1 MKCAAVGVRLLEA
14 NKGFF
19 DGSKNVIIKV
29 EPGSIAAEMDIE
41 PGDILIGV
49 NSHEIK
55 DVFDYRFF
63 IKDEYVELVI
73 AKPDGEEWILEI
85 DKDEDEDIGI
95 VFENGLMDNAK
106 SCNNKCMFCFIDQLP
121 KGMRETLYF
130 KDDDS
135 RLSFLQGNYVTLT
148 NMKEEDL
155 ERILFYKLSPINVS
169 VHTTDMV
176 QRVEMLKNPKAANL
190 FQYMDRIKDSGVEM
204 NFQIVLVNGINDGDY
219 LDKSIEDLAK
229 YMPKGKS
236 LSVVP
241 VGITKHRDN
250 LYPLEPFTETQAERV
265 IRQVERWQRTLRKQ
279 KGSRFVYASDEF
291 YLKAKRDL
299 PAFEDYE
306 GFPQIENGVGML
318 SSFLYEADIGI
329 KKPRL
334 FKEREALTIV
344 TGIAAAEHMK
354 ELCRGLSEDFDIDI
368 NVCVVE
374 NKFFGPE
381 ITVSGLLT
389 GGDIIDALKAQGY
402 HKKILIPQNCLKRD
416 EDIFLD
422 DVTLEDM
429 KRELRAKVKPM
440 PGDGFRFVK
449 EILK

>member
-1 MKCAAVGVRLLEA
+1 MEA

-19 DGSKNVIIKV
+19 DGSKNIIIKV
-29 EPGSIAAEMDIE
+29 EPGSIAEEMDIE
-41 PGDILIGV
+41 PGDTLIGV

-73 AKPDGEEWILEI
+73 EKADGEEWILEI

-106 SCNNKCMFCFIDQLP
+106 SCSNKCMFCFIDQLP

-169 VHTTDMV
+169 VHTTDME
-176 QRVEMLKNPKAANL
+176 QRVFMLKNPNAANL

-229 YMPKGKS
+229 YLPKGRS

-250 LYPLEPFTETQAERV
+250 LYPIEPFTETQSERV
-265 IRQVERWQRTLRKQ
+265 IRQVEKWQRRLLKE
-279 KGSRFVYASDEF
+279 KGTRFVYASDEF

-299 PAFEDYE
+299 PAFEEYE
-306 GFPQIENGVGML
+306 GFPQIENGVGMV
-318 SSFLYEADIGI
+318 SSFLYEADIVI

-334 FKEREALTIV
+334 FKEREDITIV
-344 TGIAAAEHMK
+344 TGVAAGEYIS
-354 ELCRGLSEDFDIDI
+354 ELCARLARDFDMDID
-368 NVCVVE
+368 VCVVE

-381 ITVSGLLT
+381 ITVAGLLT
-389 GGDIIDALKAQGY
+389 GRDIINALKERGY
-402 HKKILIPQNCLKRD
+402 HKKILIPQSCLKRD

-429 KRELRAKVKPM
+429 KRELRAKVKALPC
-440 PGDGFRFVK
+440 DGFRFVK

>member
-1 MKCAAVGVRLLEA
+1 LEA
-14 NKGFF
+14 NRGFF
-19 DGSKNVIIKV
+19 DGTQNIIIKV
-29 EPGSIAAEMDIE
+29 EPDSIAEEMDIE

-63 IKDEYVELVI
+63 IKDEYVELI
-73 AKPDGEEWILEI
+73 ILKPDGEEWILEI

-106 SCNNKCMFCFIDQLP
+106 SCNNKCLFCFIDQLP
-121 KGMRETLYF
+121 KNMRETLYF

-169 VHTTDMV
+169 VHTTDME
-176 QRVEMLKNPKAANL
+176 QRVAMLKNPKAANL
-190 FQYMDRIKDSGVEM
+190 FQYMDKILESGVEM
-204 NFQIVLVNGINDGDY
+204 NFQIVLVNGMNDGEY
-219 LDKSIEDLAK
+219 LDKSIEDLSK

-241 VGITKHRDN
+241 VGITKHREK
-250 LYPLEPFTETQAERV
+250 LHPLEPFSESQAERV

-279 KGSRFVYASDEF
+279 YGSRFVYASDEF
-291 YLKAKRDL
+291 YLKAKREL
-299 PAFEDYE
+299 PAFEEYE

-318 SSFLYEADIGI
+318 ASFMYEADIVI
-329 KKPRL
+329 NKPRL
-334 FKEREALTIV
+334 FKEREDITIV
-344 TGIAAAEHMK
+344 TGVAAAEHIK
-354 ELCRGLSEDFDIDI
+354 ALCARLSGSFNMDID
-368 NVCVVE
+368 VCVVE

-381 ITVSGLLT
+381 ITVAGLLT
-389 GGDIIDALKAQGY
+389 GRDIINALKEHGY
-402 HKKILIPQNCLKRD
+402 HKKILIPQSCLKQG

-429 KRELRAKVKPM
+429 KRELRAKVKALPC
-440 PGDGFRFVK
+440 DGFRFVK

>member
-1 MKCAAVGVRLLEA
+1 MEA
-14 NKGFF
+14 NRGFF
-19 DGSKNVIIKV
+19 DGTQNIIIKV
-29 EPGSIAAEMDIE
+29 EPDSIAEEMDIE

-63 IKDEYVELVI
+63 IKDEYVELI
-73 AKPDGEEWILEI
+73 ILKPDGEEWILEI

-106 SCNNKCMFCFIDQLP
+106 SCNNKCLFCFIDQLP
-121 KGMRETLYF
+121 KNMRETLYF

-169 VHTTDMV
+169 VHTTDME
-176 QRVEMLKNPKAANL
+176 QRVAMLKNPKAANL
-190 FQYMDRIKDSGVEM
+190 FQYMDKILESGVEM
-204 NFQIVLVNGINDGDY
+204 NFQIVLVNGMNDGEY
-219 LDKSIEDLAK
+219 LDKSIEDLSK

-241 VGITKHRDN
+241 VGITKHREK
-250 LYPLEPFTETQAERV
+250 LHPLEPFSESQAERV

-279 KGSRFVYASDEF
+279 YGSRFVYASDEF
-291 YLKAKRDL
+291 YLKAKREL
-299 PAFEDYE
+299 PAFEEYE

-318 SSFLYEADIGI
+318 ASFMYEADIVI
-329 KKPRL
+329 NKPRL
-334 FKEREALTIV
+334 FKEREDITIV
-344 TGIAAAEHMK
+344 TGVAAAEHIK
-354 ELCRGLSEDFDIDI
+354 ALCARLSGSFNMDID
-368 NVCVVE
+368 VCVVE

-381 ITVSGLLT
+381 ITVAGLLT
-389 GGDIIDALKAQGY
+389 GRDIINALKEHGY
-402 HKKILIPQNCLKRD
+402 HKKILIPQSCLKQG

-429 KRELRAKVKPM
+429 KRELRAKVKALPC
-440 PGDGFRFVK
+440 DGFRFVK

>member
-1 MKCAAVGVRLLEA
+1 MEA
-14 NKGFF
+14 NRGFF
-19 DGSKNVIIKV
+19 DGTKNVIIKV
-29 EPGSIAAEMDIE
+29 EPGSIAEEMDIE

-73 AKPDGEEWILEI
+73 LKPDGEEWILEI

-106 SCNNKCMFCFIDQLP
+106 SCNNKCLFCFIDQLP
-121 KGMRETLYF
+121 QNMRETLYF

-155 ERILFYKLSPINVS
+155 ERILFYKLSPINIS
-169 VHTTDMV
+169 VHTTDME
-176 QRVEMLKNPKAANL
+176 QRVFMLKNPNAANL
-190 FQYMDRIKDSGVEM
+190 FGYMDKIKDSGVEM
-204 NFQIVLVNGINDGDY
+204 NFQIVLVNGLNDGSY
-219 LDKSIEDLAK
+219 LDKSIEDLAR

-250 LYPLEPFTETQAERV
+250 LYPLEAFTEIQAERV
-265 IRQVERWQRTLRKQ
+265 IRQVERWQRTLRKE

-291 YLKAKRDL
+291 YLKAKREL
-299 PAFEDYE
+299 PDFEAYE

-318 SSFLYEADIGI
+318 SSFLYEADIVI

-334 FKEREALTIV
+334 FKEREDITIV
-344 TGIAAAEHMK
+344 TGVAAAEHISN
-354 ELCRGLSEDFDIDI
+354 LCERLSSDFNLDID
-368 NVCVVE
+368 VCVVE

-389 GGDIIDALKAQGY
+389 GQDIIDKLKEQGY
-402 HKKILIPQNCLKRD
+402 HKKILIPQSCLKRD

-422 DVTLEDM
+422 DITLEEM
-429 KRELRAKVKPM
+429 KSQLRAKIKPL
-440 PGDGFRFVK
+440 PCDGFRFIK